1 MSAEPALLHLEITLS
16 RQREKGSKDRALAEV
31 WAGTEGKARRI
42 DMVTAESIKNH
53 IEKTLPC
60 EFVHVEGDDGYHFSA
75 VIVSPEFRG
84 KNMVQQHQLVYRALG
99 DRMKQEIHALSMKTL
114 TPEQW
119 AESTGS
125 NPS

>member
-1 MSAEPALLHLEITLS
+1 
-16 RQREKGSKDRALAEV
+16 
-31 WAGTEGKARRI
+31 
-42 DMVTAESIKNH
+42 MVTADSIKDN
-53 IEKTLPC
+53 IEKAMPC
-60 EFVHVEGDDGYHFSA
+60 ELVHVEGDDGFHFNA
-75 VIVSPEFRG
+75 IIVSAEFRG

-119 AESTGS
+119 AES

>member
-1 MSAEPALLHLEITLS
+1 
-16 RQREKGSKDRALAEV
+16 
-31 WAGTEGKARRI
+31 
-42 DMVTAESIKNH
+42 MVTAESIKNH

-60 EFVHVEGDDGYHFSA
+60 EFAHVEGDDGYHFSA
-75 VIVSPEFRG
+75 IIVSPEFRG

-125 NPS
+125 NQG